1 MPVLFAT
8 QAAMAATDTT
18 AYTDFTLAETRMQ
31 IGTQLYGM
39 RGWDPGASA
48 YRSWPVFGSPDYT
61 AAQYTGPGA
70 GTLTGVV
77 VAWQRSILT

>member
-1 MPVLFAT
+1 MADFSADIVNGPPVL
-8 QAAMAATDTT
+8 
-18 AYTDFTLAETRMQ
+18 TLAGMRGSSPRMQ
-31 IGTQLYGM
+31 IGTQVYGM

-48 YRSWPVFGSPDYT
+48 YRSWSVFGSPDYA